1 MDQATPYM
9 VQTTDNRA
17 PDTSAADQSAILA
30 ERARNGDAIAFERLV
45 NLYQEEVF
53 RMVYYR
59 IRSRMDAE
67 DLTQDVFL
75 QAYRGLGSLKET
87 DRFRPW
93 LFRIALNRVRDYLRH
108 KKFLSFFGFASL
120 DGDPPEEG
128 ETDLVHSPGVLDD
141 LMRREFWEKVNA
153 LSTLLSPVEREVF
166 FLRFMDDLNLKEI
179 SQVLKKSESAV
190 KTHLYRAL
198 KKYRDDATL
207 AEMLEGGVQ

>member
-1 MDQATPYM
+1 M

-17 PDTSAADQSAILA
+17 QPKGEADQSAMLA

-45 NLYQEEVF
+45 NVHQEEVF

-93 LFRIALNRVRDYLRH
+93 LYRIALNRVRDYLRH
-108 KKFLSFFGFASL
+108 KKFLSFFGFSSL

-128 ETDLVHSPGVLDD
+128 DADVSRPPEVLDD
-141 LMRREFWEKVNA
+141 LIRHEFWEKVKA
-153 LSTLLSPVEREVF
+153 LSAQLSPVEREVF
-166 FLRFMDDLNLKEI
+166 FLRFIDDLNLKEI

-198 KKYRDDATL
+198 KKFRDDATL
-207 AEMLEGGVQ
+207 AEMLEGGLK